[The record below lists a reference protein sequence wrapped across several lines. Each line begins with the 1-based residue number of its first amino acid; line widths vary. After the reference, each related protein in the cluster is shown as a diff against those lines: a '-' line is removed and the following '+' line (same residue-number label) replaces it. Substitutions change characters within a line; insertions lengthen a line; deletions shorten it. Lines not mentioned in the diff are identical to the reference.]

1 MAACARLLLLA
12 IVFHLWWSEAFMPN
26 SVFLFRPPGS
36 AVTEEPGLDPTDSFD
51 KFDSAQCGS
60 PLRDGSWSH
69 QDIVR
74 RACLNVVAKFYEETM
89 PILTTGS
96 VQSLLHL
103 TPTTLMRSVFGP
115 QASSA
120 KFEQAI
126 KDLERAAS
134 RMDLFYEV
142 NATLDQAANIARVHF
157 DDEEFEL
164 GHKHLLQL
172 RRQMFSALQQG
183 SESAARDLAGRFML
197 TLQDF
202 YAHSNYVE
210 LGHDEPLV
218 ELGMP
223 GSANFLETVAGKSEA
238 TCDDCRTATDTLAC
252 SNSCNQNTARYNR
265 LTSGYLFYP
274 TERVGPGYREKPSG
288 KCSHG
293 DPVDQSK
300 TRSATGGINKSTK
313 NCIKSPHYELHDKAA
328 QLAIKAT
335 ENFLMSIRVV
345 VGDDKF
351 LQFFSLGTTV
361 QGSSLCFVVDQ
372 SGSMKDDIDAARN
385 RAKQIVQSSSKP
397 YNYVLVQF
405 NDDDQTPA
413 FGPPIVTQESD
424 EFLRHLDNLRAN
436 GGGDCP
442 ELAMSGLQL
451 ALINCLPG
459 SPIYVFTDAGPKD
472 SDLKATI
479 FSLIDTRKSQVNFFY
494 TGSSP
499 PCGDAPDLF
508 SAIASRSGGQFLSI
522 TKGAVAEVTTITQ
535 SSTDES
541 QVVLLTASSNETSK
555 TYNILVDCTVT
566 GLVISLSGANP
577 QAEVTGPNGVVTGE
591 RVSLPNVL
599 VITVTSPAAG
609 NWMVKTSFSSGDH
622 SVNVKAS
629 STIDFSHEFVTIDG
643 RPGHCGAFP
652 LSGLPIAGTLSK
664 IIYSVRGLEDI
675 VSVDGVD
682 LIDTEG
688 DIINRIDLEKGPVH
702 ATHLYGAAFIPPSR
716 EFRFRLHGY
725 DKCGSRFTRVSTT
738 TVKAQTVA
746 FSPKGNIES
755 VVSPGKFTNATFEL
769 HNSGETNDFDIE
781 VRDDLGTLES
791 LDVEILDVGV
801 DDLLGVRRRRGSSRL
816 VKTVTLK
823 RNQAA
828 KVTVTFGPPKEA
840 KIGSVNT
847 ATVTASSQDG
857 KTFNYAVLQVAVVP
871 ELDDETP
878 PICSILLN
886 TACDDVEV
894 HYCNES
900 TWAVTAR
907 VQDTGVGLQNV
918 RSRQKDVQ
926 VSHAAFESATT
937 SSVDVV
943 AMSSCCQLSID
954 IEAVDVV
961 GNLETCGVAIPPGI
975 EDSDCR

>member
-1 MAACARLLLLA
+1 M
-12 IVFHLWWSEAFMPN
+12 
-26 SVFLFRPPGS
+26 
-36 AVTEEPGLDPTDSFD
+36 
-51 KFDSAQCGS
+51 
-60 PLRDGSWSH
+60 
-69 QDIVR
+69 
-74 RACLNVVAKFYEETM
+74 
-89 PILTTGS
+89 
-96 VQSLLHL
+96 
-103 TPTTLMRSVFGP
+103 
-115 QASSA
+115 
-120 KFEQAI
+120 
-126 KDLERAAS
+126 
-134 RMDLFYEV
+134 
-142 NATLDQAANIARVHF
+142 
-157 DDEEFEL
+157 
-164 GHKHLLQL
+164 
-172 RRQMFSALQQG
+172 
-183 SESAARDLAGRFML
+183 
-197 TLQDF
+197 
-202 YAHSNYVE
+202 
-210 LGHDEPLV
+210 
-218 ELGMP
+218 
-223 GSANFLETVAGKSEA
+223 
-238 TCDDCRTATDTLAC
+238 
-252 SNSCNQNTARYNR
+252 
-265 LTSGYLFYP
+265 
-274 TERVGPGYREKPSG
+274 
-288 KCSHG
+288 
-293 DPVDQSK
+293 
-300 TRSATGGINKSTK
+300 
-313 NCIKSPHYELHDKAA
+313 
-328 QLAIKAT
+328 
-335 ENFLMSIRVV
+335 
-345 VGDDKF
+345 
-351 LQFFSLGTTV
+351 
-361 QGSSLCFVVDQ
+361 
-372 SGSMKDDIDAARN
+372 
-385 RAKQIVQSSSKP
+385 
-397 YNYVLVQF
+397 
-405 NDDDQTPA
+405 
-413 FGPPIVTQESD
+413 
-424 EFLRHLDNLRAN
+424 
-436 GGGDCP
+436 
-442 ELAMSGLQL
+442 
-451 ALINCLPG
+451 
-459 SPIYVFTDAGPKD
+459 
-472 SDLKATI
+472 
-479 FSLIDTRKSQVNFFY
+479 
-494 TGSSP
+494 
-499 PCGDAPDLF
+499 
-508 SAIASRSGGQFLSI
+508 
-522 TKGAVAEVTTITQ
+522 
-535 SSTDES
+535 
-541 QVVLLTASSNETSK
+541 
-555 TYNILVDCTVT
+555 
-566 GLVISLSGANP
+566 
-577 QAEVTGPNGVVTGE
+577 
-591 RVSLPNVL
+591 
-599 VITVTSPAAG
+599 
-609 NWMVKTSFSSGDH
+609 
-622 SVNVKAS
+622 
-629 STIDFSHEFVTIDG
+629 
-643 RPGHCGAFP
+643 
-652 LSGLPIAGTLSK
+652 
-664 IIYSVRGLEDI
+664 
-675 VSVDGVD
+675 DGVD